1 MTENPLAP
9 KESPKESQ
17 GSSTEEAQKG
27 SQGDYEEKRES
38 LRQSLPQLL
47 AEPRRRR
54 IAALLSDLY
63 AEDQAEL
70 LSELAP
76 DERRIALRVL
86 GDGLLPDTLTHF
98 EPSLLS
104 DVVDLLPKARLTSM
118 LSSLQTDDLVE
129 LFETLPSETSHR
141 LLDLLLP
148 KTRLLI
154 RQGLGY
160 AEDSAGRL
168 MRREIATVPEH
179 WAVGQIIDYFRAAKA
194 RGAQMR
200 ESFYAIILV
209 SPSLRPVGT
218 VPVSRLLAS
227 KRSTLAMDI
236 AEQEA
241 HVIKVGMHTDQVAN
255 LFHKYGLVE
264 VPVVDER
271 GRLCGSVTVDDV
283 VEIIEERNEEDILN
297 LAGVSAHDFYADLV
311 QILRSRVPWLALN
324 LLTAFFASRV
334 VAGFAQAIEQ
344 LVALAVL
351 MPIVASMGGNAGTQT
366 LAVTVRSLALQR
378 IRGRNVRRLIGK
390 ECLLNLI
397 NGMLFA
403 ALTGIV
409 VWWWFDDVAL
419 SLVLFV
425 AMGANILLAGI
436 VGVCTPLC
444 LQRLDQD
451 PAVGSSIILTTCTDI
466 FGFFSFLG
474 IAAWI
479 LL

>member
-1 MTENPLAP
+1 MTEQRNAP
-9 KESPKESQ
+9 KDLQ
-17 GSSTEEAQKG
+17 ADAYREAYSEAYPG
-27 SQGDYEEKRES
+27 VYEEKRENTR
-38 LRQSLPQLL
+38 LALPQLL
-47 AEPRRRR
+47 AAHRRKR
-54 IAALLSDLY
+54 IATLLADLY

-76 DERRIALRVL
+76 EQRRTALRAL

-104 DVVDLLPKARLTSM
+104 DVVALLPKVRLASM
-118 LSSLQTDDLVE
+118 LSALQTDDLVE

-148 KTRLLI
+148 RTRLLI
-154 RQGLGY
+154 RQGLRY

-179 WAVGQIIDYFRAAKA
+179 WSVGQIIDYFRSAKA
-194 RGAQMR
+194 RGTQMR
-200 ESFYAIILV
+200 ESFYAVILV
-209 SPSLRPVGT
+209 SPELRPVGT

-227 KRSTLAMDI
+227 KRTVLAMDI
-236 AEQEA
+236 AEHEM
-241 HVIKVGMHTDQVAN
+241 HLIEVGMHTDKVAH

-264 VPVVDER
+264 LPVIDER

-283 VEIIEERNEEDILN
+283 VEVIEERNEEDILN
-297 LAGVSAHDFYADLV
+297 LAGVSAHDFYADLL
-311 QILRSRVPWLALN
+311 QILRARLPWLALN
-324 LLTAFFASRV
+324 LLTAFLASRV

-378 IRGRNVRRLIGK
+378 ISGRNVRRLVGK

-403 ALTGIV
+403 VLTSLV
-409 VWWWFDDVAL
+409 AWWWFDDVVL
-419 SLVLFV
+419 SVVILV

-436 VGVCTPLC
+436 VGVCTPLL
-444 LQRLDQD
+444 LQRLEQD

-474 IAAWI
+474 LAAWI

>member
-1 MTENPLAP
+1 MA
-9 KESPKESQ
+9 ESSHTPSHPA
-17 GSSTEEAQKG
+17 GTHLGA
-27 SQGDYEEKRES
+27 YEEKRERT
-38 LRQSLPQLL
+38 RQTLPQLL
-47 AEPRRRR
+47 AEHRHKR
-54 IAALLSDLY
+54 IHTLLAELY

-70 LSELAP
+70 LSELSP
-76 DERRIALRVL
+76 DDRRVALRAL
-86 GDGLLPDTLTHF
+86 GGGLLADTLTHF

-104 DVVDLLPKARLTSM
+104 DVVGFLPKVRLASM

-129 LFETLPSETSHR
+129 LFETLPSETSHS

-148 KTRLLI
+148 RTRLLI

-179 WAVGQIIDYFRAAKA
+179 WSVGQVIDYFRGAKV
-194 RGAQMR
+194 RGTQMR
-200 ESFYAIILV
+200 EAFYAIILV
-209 SPSLRPVGT
+209 SPGLRPVGT
-218 VPVSRLLAS
+218 VPVSRLLSS
-227 KRSTLAMDI
+227 KRTVRAADI
-236 AEQEA
+236 AEREMHLIEA
-241 HVIKVGMHTDQVAN
+241 TMHTDKVAH

-264 VPVVDER
+264 LPVIDER
-271 GRLCGSVTVDDV
+271 GRLCGSITVDDV
-283 VEIIEERNEEDILN
+283 VEVIEERNEEDILN
-297 LAGVSAHDFYADLV
+297 LAGVSAHDFYADLA

-324 LLTAFFASRV
+324 LLTAFLASRV

-378 IRGRNVRRLIGK
+378 ISGRNVQRLIGK

-403 ALTGIV
+403 TLTSIV
-409 VWWWFDDVAL
+409 VWWWFEDTAL
-419 SLVLFV
+419 SIVIFL
-425 AMGANILLAGI
+425 AMCGNIILAGI
-436 VGVCTPLC
+436 VGVCTPLL
-444 LQRLDQD
+444 LQHLKQD

-474 IAAWI
+474 IAAW
-479 LL
+479 LLL

>member
-1 MTENPLAP
+1 MEQPSNAP
-9 KESPKESQ
+9 DIY
-17 GSSTEEAQKG
+17 SSSHPGA
-27 SQGDYEEKRES
+27 YEKKREET
-38 LRQSLPQLL
+38 RQALPQLL
-47 AEPRRRR
+47 EERRRKR
-54 IAALLSDLY
+54 VATLLAELY

-76 DERRIALRVL
+76 DERQDALRAL
-86 GDGLLPDTLTHF
+86 GDGLRADTLTHF
-98 EPSLLS
+98 EPSLLF
-104 DVVDLLPKARLTSM
+104 DVVTLLPKARLASM
-118 LSSLQTDDLVE
+118 LSALQTDDLVE
-129 LFETLPSETSHR
+129 LFETLPFETSHR

-148 KTRLLI
+148 RTRLLI

-179 WAVGQIIDYFRAAKA
+179 WSVGQVIDYFRSAKA
-194 RGAQMR
+194 RGTQMR

-209 SPSLRPVGT
+209 SPGLRPVGT
-218 VPVSRLLAS
+218 VPVSRLLGSPRA
-227 KRSTLAMDI
+227 AMAADI
-236 AEQEA
+236 AEREM
-241 HVIKVGMHTDQVAN
+241 HLIKDTMHTDKVAH

-264 VPVVDER
+264 LPVVDER

-297 LAGVSAHDFYADLV
+297 LAGVSAHDFYADLA
-311 QILRSRVPWLALN
+311 QILRSRVPWLTLN
-324 LLTAFFASRV
+324 LMTAFLASRV

-378 IRGRNVRRLIGK
+378 ISGRNVRRLVGK

-397 NGMLFA
+397 NGVLFA
-403 ALTGIV
+403 TLTSLV
-409 VWWWFDDVAL
+409 AWWWFEEGAL
-419 SLVLFV
+419 AVVIFV
-425 AMGANILLAGI
+425 AMCGNIVLAGI

-444 LQRLDQD
+444 LQALGQD
-451 PAVGSSIILTTCTDI
+451 PAVGSNIILTTCTDI
-466 FGFFSFLG
+466 FGFLSFLG
-474 IAAWI
+474 LAAW
-479 LL
+479 LLL